1 MIGGEMMILFSKDK
15 EIIFKI
21 TNAIL
26 LIWLLGALV
35 FTANNIIDLLFKK
48 AEYTYNEYELENCS
62 YLKEPS
68 IEVDPDYCKDS
79 YDRYLLDIKND
90 DYYKKINLYTSI
102 ANVVIVGGTMFF
114 INRRKET
121 LKGK

>member
-1 MIGGEMMILFSKDK
+1 MILFSKDK

-35 FTANNIIDLLFKK
+35 FTANNIIDLLVKK

-62 YLKEPS
+62 YLKES
-68 IEVDPDYCKDS
+68 SNEVDPDYCKDS

-121 LKGK
+121 LKSK

>member
-1 MIGGEMMILFSKDK
+1 MILFSKDK

-21 TNAIL
+21 TNAVL

-35 FTANNIIDLLFKK
+35 FTCNNIIDLLVTKP
-48 AEYTYNEYELENCS
+48 EYTFKEYELENCS

-68 IEVDPDYCKDS
+68 NEIDSDYCKDS

-114 INRRKET
+114 INRKRE
-121 LKGK
+121 LPKGK

>member
-1 MIGGEMMILFSKDK
+1 MILFSKDK

-35 FTANNIIDLLFKK
+35 FTANNIIDLLVKK
-48 AEYTYNEYELENCS
+48 PEYTYNEYELENCS
-62 YLKEPS
+62 YTKIPNSETD
-68 IEVDPDYCKDS
+68 EDYCQDS
-79 YDRYLLDIKND
+79 YDRYLLDRKNE

-114 INRRKET
+114 INRKKET
-121 LKGK
+121 AKGK

>member
-1 MIGGEMMILFSKDK
+1 MILFSKDK

-21 TNAIL
+21 TNAVL

-35 FTANNIIDLLFKK
+35 FTCNNIIDLLVK
-48 AEYTYNEYELENCS
+48 APQYTYNEYELENCG
-62 YLKEPS
+62 YLKDADGGYDQNS
-68 IEVDPDYCKDS
+68 CRDA
-79 YDRYLLDIKND
+79 YDRYLLTEKNN
-90 DYYKKINLYTSI
+90 DYYKKINLYTAI

-121 LKGK
+121 PKK